1 MTALLSNRRTR
12 ETGCYEHERKP
23 AIALSV
29 PRVLKSVVRAT
40 SFASHPGI
48 GQADSL
54 KGCTRRKRGGFWGR
68 LLSHIMFVLVCI
80 GLFFLNC
87 RQAKAQVAYD
97 FGCGSTSER
106 TTVGNDPGIRPPYQ
120 ELFTQLQACPPQ
132 YPTVSELPDAPS
144 AVSSSKAGAGWAS
157 ERSLSEPDVRDLAVE
172 SYTGKEPKTIDRQF
186 LALNALLVISA
197 VADAESTLLCSRCRE
212 VNPLLG
218 SHPTRQRI
226 YAIGV
231 PLTAF
236 QIYLAYHYKRL
247 SPTRN
252 GVITGW
258 KAFPIAFAAI
268 HSLAAANNFLVAHYT
283 Q

>member
-1 MTALLSNRRTR
+1 MNNEVPANQRNLGNICDEDEPNPAFLQQGALVK
-12 ETGCYEHERKP
+12 G
-23 AIALSV
+23 V
-29 PRVLKSVVRAT
+29 
-40 SFASHPGI
+40 ASHKQSRFSTRLCSRIILTII
-48 GQADSL
+48 GVALCSV
-54 KGCTRRKRGGFWGR
+54 
-68 LLSHIMFVLVCI
+68 LS
-80 GLFFLNC
+80 
-87 RQAKAQVAYD
+87 RQAPAQVAFD
-97 FGCGSTSER
+97 CGCESASARPTSGR
-106 TTVGNDPGIRPPYQ
+106 DPSVILPCQKVFP
-120 ELFTQLQACPPQ
+120 LLQTCPPAS
-132 YPTVSELPDAPS
+132 PAISELPDAPS
-144 AVSSSKAGAGWAS
+144 AVKGPTTNAGLAP
-157 ERSLSEPDVRDLAVE
+157 ERSLSELDVRDLAIE

-186 LALNALLVISA
+186 LVLNALLVVSA

-218 SHPTRQRI
+218 SHPTRQRV

-268 HSLAAANNFLVAHYT
+268 HGLAAAHNFVVAH
-283 Q
+283 